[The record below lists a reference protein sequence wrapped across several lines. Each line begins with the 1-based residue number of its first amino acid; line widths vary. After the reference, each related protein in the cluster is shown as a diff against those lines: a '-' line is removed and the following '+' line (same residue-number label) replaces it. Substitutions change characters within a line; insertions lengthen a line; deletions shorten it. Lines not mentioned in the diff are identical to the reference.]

1 MTFYFSFYSFP
12 TLIIQEYLIKIG
24 KKEELSSIFPSNFQS
39 IWCKAKV
46 LGGRLYNTNK
56 MKILLIEDD
65 KRLAKLVKQVLEDE
79 HYSVDVEND
88 GEYGL
93 EIALRSAHDLVI
105 VDWMLPGRDG
115 PSICRKIRSSKM
127 TLPILML
134 TARGQI
140 EDRVTGLESGA
151 DDYLIKPFDFDEL
164 IARIR
169 ALSRRY
175 SPGSID
181 PDELRLGSIV
191 MDVKAHSLRRANE
204 SIELTKKEWDLL
216 EYFLRHPNQTLSRT
230 AILDYVWSAEASVQ
244 QEMVDVY
251 VSYLRQKITVTG
263 MKDPIQTIRGF
274 GYMLDEQNA

>member
-1 MTFYFSFYSFP
+1 
-12 TLIIQEYLIKIG
+12 
-24 KKEELSSIFPSNFQS
+24 
-39 IWCKAKV
+39 
-46 LGGRLYNTNK
+46 

-65 KRLAKLVKQVLEDE
+65 KRLSKLIKQVLEDE
-79 HYSVDVEND
+79 NYSVDTEFD
-88 GEYGL
+88 GDCGL
-93 EIALRSAHDLVI
+93 EVALRAVHDLII

-127 TLPILML
+127 NVPILML

-175 SPGSID
+175 SPGSVD
-181 PDELRLGSIV
+181 PDELRIGSIV
-191 MDVKAHSLRRANE
+191 MDVKAHSVRRANTPVD
-204 SIELTKKEWDLL
+204 LTKKEWDLL
-216 EYFLRHPNQTLSRT
+216 ETFLRHPNQTLSRPM
-230 AILDYVWSAEASVQ
+230 ILDSVWSSETSVQ
-244 QEMVDVY
+244 PEMVDIY

-263 MKDPIQTIRGF
+263 MKDPIQTVRGF
-274 GYMLDEQNA
+274 GYKLDEQNA

>member
-1 MTFYFSFYSFP
+1 
-12 TLIIQEYLIKIG
+12 
-24 KKEELSSIFPSNFQS
+24 
-39 IWCKAKV
+39 
-46 LGGRLYNTNK
+46 

-65 KRLAKLVKQVLEDE
+65 KRLAKLVQQVLEDE
-79 HYSVDVEND
+79 SYSVNVEND
-88 GEYGL
+88 GESGL
-93 EIALRSAHDLVI
+93 EVALRAAHDLII

-115 PSICRKIRSSKM
+115 PSICRKIRSAKM
-127 TLPILML
+127 SIPILML

-175 SPGSID
+175 SPGSVD
-181 PDELRLGSIV
+181 PDELRVGSIV
-191 MDVKAHSLRRANE
+191 MDVKAHSVRRAHE

-216 EYFLRHPNQTLSRT
+216 EYFLRHPNQTLTRST
-230 AILDYVWSAEASVQ
+230 ILDYVWSYETSVQ
-244 QEMVDVY
+244 PEMVDVY

-263 MKDPIQTIRGF
+263 MKDPIQTVRGF
-274 GYMLDEQNA
+274 GYMVDDKNA

>member
-1 MTFYFSFYSFP
+1 
-12 TLIIQEYLIKIG
+12 
-24 KKEELSSIFPSNFQS
+24 
-39 IWCKAKV
+39 
-46 LGGRLYNTNK
+46 LYNTNK

-79 HYSVDVEND
+79 SYSVDVEND
-88 GEYGL
+88 GECGL
-93 EIALRSAHDLVI
+93 EVALRSAHDLVI

-127 TLPILML
+127 TMPILML

-175 SPGSID
+175 SPGSVD

-191 MDVKAHSLRRANE
+191 MDVKAHSVRRANE
-204 SIELTKKEWDLL
+204 SAELTKKEWDLL
-216 EYFLRHPNQTLSRT
+216 EYFLRHPNQTLTRA
-230 AILDYVWSAEASVQ
+230 AILDYVWSYEASVQ
-244 QEMVDVY
+244 PEMVDVY

-263 MKDPIQTIRGF
+263 MKDPIQTVRGF

>member
-1 MTFYFSFYSFP
+1 
-12 TLIIQEYLIKIG
+12 
-24 KKEELSSIFPSNFQS
+24 
-39 IWCKAKV
+39 
-46 LGGRLYNTNK
+46 

-79 HYSVDVEND
+79 SYSVDVEND
-88 GEYGL
+88 GESGL
-93 EIALRSAHDLVI
+93 EVALRAAHDLLI

-115 PSICRKIRSSKM
+115 PSICRKIRASKM
-127 TLPILML
+127 TIPILML

-175 SPGSID
+175 SPGSVD
-181 PDELRLGSIV
+181 PDEIRIGSIV
-191 MDVKAHSLRRANE
+191 MDVKAHSVRRANI
-204 SIELTKKEWDLL
+204 SVELTKKEWDLL
-216 EYFLRHPNQTLSRT
+216 EYFLRHPNQTLSRA
-230 AILDYVWSAEASVQ
+230 AILDYVWSYEASVQ
-244 QEMVDVY
+244 PEMVDVY
-251 VSYLRQKITVTG
+251 ISYLRQKITVTG
-263 MKDPIQTIRGF
+263 MKDPIQTVRGF

>member
-1 MTFYFSFYSFP
+1 M
-12 TLIIQEYLIKIG
+12 
-24 KKEELSSIFPSNFQS
+24 LSDASDYES
-39 IWCKAKV
+39 W
-46 LGGRLYNTNK
+46 LYNTNK

-79 HYSVDVEND
+79 SYSVDVEND
-88 GEYGL
+88 GEFGL
-93 EIALRSAHDLVI
+93 EVALRSVHDLII
-105 VDWMLPGRDG
+105 VDWMLPSRDG

-127 TLPILML
+127 TIPILML

-175 SPGSID
+175 SPGSVD

-191 MDVKAHSLRRANE
+191 MDVKAHSVRRANE
-204 SIELTKKEWDLL
+204 SVELTKKEWDLL
-216 EYFLRHPNQTLSRT
+216 EYFLRHPNQTLSRA
-230 AILDYVWSAEASVQ
+230 AILDYVWSYEASVQ
-244 QEMVDVY
+244 PEMVDVY

-263 MKDPIQTIRGF
+263 MKDPIQTVRGF

>member
-1 MTFYFSFYSFP
+1 
-12 TLIIQEYLIKIG
+12 
-24 KKEELSSIFPSNFQS
+24 
-39 IWCKAKV
+39 
-46 LGGRLYNTNK
+46 

-79 HYSVDVEND
+79 SYSVDVENE
-88 GEYGL
+88 GESGL
-93 EIALRSAHDLVI
+93 EVALRAAHDLVI

-115 PSICRKIRSSKM
+115 PSICRKIRTAKM
-127 TLPILML
+127 SMPILML

-175 SPGSID
+175 SPGSVD

-204 SIELTKKEWDLL
+204 SVELTKKEWDLL

-230 AILDYVWSAEASVQ
+230 AILDYVWSYETSVQ
-244 QEMVDVY
+244 PEMVDVY
-251 VSYLRQKITVTG
+251 ISYLRQKISVTG
-263 MKDPIQTIRGF
+263 MKDPIQTVRGF
-274 GYMLDEQNA
+274 GYMLDEQYA

>member
-1 MTFYFSFYSFP
+1 MAGDYES
-12 TLIIQEYLIKIG
+12 
-24 KKEELSSIFPSNFQS
+24 
-39 IWCKAKV
+39 
-46 LGGRLYNTNK
+46 RLYNTNK

-88 GEYGL
+88 GECGL
-93 EIALRSAHDLVI
+93 EVVLRATHDLVI

-127 TLPILML
+127 TIPILIL

-175 SPGSID
+175 SPGSVD

-191 MDVKAHSLRRANE
+191 MDVKAHSVRRANE
-204 SIELTKKEWDLL
+204 SVELTKKEWDLL

-230 AILDYVWSAEASVQ
+230 AILDYVWSYEASVQ
-244 QEMVDVY
+244 PEMVDVY
-251 VSYLRQKITVTG
+251 ISYLRQKITVTG

>member
-1 MTFYFSFYSFP
+1 MLYGADVYD
-12 TLIIQEYLIKIG
+12 
-24 KKEELSSIFPSNFQS
+24 
-39 IWCKAKV
+39 C
-46 LGGRLYNTNK
+46 RLYNTNK

-65 KRLAKLVKQVLEDE
+65 KRLSKLVKQVLEDE

-88 GEYGL
+88 GECGL
-93 EIALRSAHDLVI
+93 EVALRAVHDLII

-115 PSICRKIRSSKM
+115 PSICRSIRSAKM

-175 SPGSID
+175 APGSLD
-181 PDELRLGSIV
+181 PAELRLGSIV
-191 MDVKAHSLRRANE
+191 MDVKAHTVRRGNQ
-204 SIELTKKEWDLL
+204 SIELTKKEWELL
-216 EYFLRHPNQTLSRT
+216 EYFLRHPNQTLSRP
-230 AILDYVWSAEASVQ
+230 AILDYVWSYEASVQ
-244 QEMVDVY
+244 PEMVDVY

-274 GYMLDEQNA
+274 GYMLEEQNA